1 METKES
7 VLQRVFGYSA
17 FRGGQEA
24 LIDAQLRGQDAF
36 GIMPT
41 GKSLCYQIPALLLEG
56 VTLVISPLISL
67 MRDQVM
73 ALKNAGVAA
82 AYINSSLTPAQ
93 IRLVYRNIRSG
104 MYKIIYVAPERLL
117 TDGFLEAIQTRKVSL
132 VTVDEAHCISQW
144 GQDFRP
150 SYLKIVDFL
159 NILTPRPVVS
169 AFTATA
175 TEAVRQD
182 IAQILQLRDPLRVVT
197 GFDRPNLRFEVR
209 RPKQKL
215 PALIELVQQRRDKAG
230 IVYCATRKAVEEV
243 CENLQLN
250 GIAATR
256 YHAGLPDEER
266 RDNQEDFL
274 YDRKTVMVATNAF
287 GMGIDKSNVSYVI
300 HYNMPQSLE
309 SYYQEAGRAGRDGAK
324 AECILLYAP
333 GDVQTAKYL
342 IQHPAL
348 SGELSQEELEQKQ
361 RLDLE
366 RLDVMVNY
374 CKTQSCL
381 RGYILDYFGQ
391 EHESFCGNCSN
402 CSTET
407 EERDIT
413 DQARMIL
420 SCVQRMSAKLGYSLG
435 LTSVVRTLLGSRDK
449 RLLQLG
455 LDKLGSYG
463 MLRKLGKDDL
473 RAMAESLESQG
484 YLETDPV
491 HGGVSLT
498 QKAQGV
504 LFEGKT
510 VSMRLP
516 KAEASAPVS
525 SPVGGEQSP
534 DLLAM
539 LKRLRRKASPPTSF
553 SPMQPWRTWPAR
565 PRRLWRPSPRSTA
578 WAASRSSGSERSL
591 WMPSQTI
598 SRSTAGN
605 RCLERP
611 KQHCKA
617 GKSRSAVL
625 FFGLFA
631 CLRFLC
637 SQPIHFFFRLISGF
651 PYKINFNN

>member
-7 VLQRVFGYSA
+7 ILQRVFGYSA

-24 LIDAQLRGQDAF
+24 LIDAQLQGQDAF

-41 GKSLCYQIPALLLEG
+41 GGGKSLCYQIPALLLEG

-67 MRDQVM
+67 MRDQVI

-93 IRLVYRNIRSG
+93 IRLVYRNIQSG

-117 TDGFLEAIQTRKVSL
+117 TDGFLEAIQARKVSL

-175 TEAVRQD
+175 TETVRQD

-197 GFDRPNLRFEVR
+197 GFDRPNLRFEVQ

-215 PALIELVQQRRDKAG
+215 PALIDLVQQRRDKAG

-309 SYYQEAGRAGRDGAK
+309 SYYQEAGRAGRDGAE

-374 CKTQSCL
+374 CKTQECL

-473 RAMAESLESQG
+473 RAMAENLESQG

-491 HGGVSLT
+491 HGGISLT

-525 SPVGGEQSP
+525 SPIGGGQDP
-534 DLLAM
+534 NLLAM
-539 LKRLRRKASPPTSF
+539 LKRLRWKIAMQESVPAYIIFSNATLEDMARKAPTTLEAF
-553 SPMQPWRTWPAR
+553 AKVNGV
-565 PRRLWRPSPRSTA
+565 
-578 WAASRSSGSERSL
+578 GSVKVKR
-591 WMPSQTI
+591 
-598 SRSTAGN
+598 
-605 RCLERP
+605 
-611 KQHCKA
+611 
-617 GKSRSAVL
+617 
-625 FFGLFA
+625 FGEVFVDAIADYL
-631 CLRFLC
+631 
-637 SQPIHFFFRLISGF
+637 QEHGG
-651 PYKINFNN
+651 

>member
-7 VLQRVFGYSA
+7 ILQRVFGYSA

-24 LIDAQLRGQDAF
+24 LIDAQLQGRDAF

-41 GKSLCYQIPALLLEG
+41 GGGKSLCYQIPALLLEG
-56 VTLVISPLISL
+56 ITLVISPLISL

-93 IRLVYRNIRSG
+93 IRLVYRNIQSG

-117 TDGFLEAIQTRKVSL
+117 TDGFLEAIQARKVSL

-175 TEAVRQD
+175 TETVRQD

-197 GFDRPNLRFEVR
+197 GFDRPNLRFEVQ

-215 PALIELVQQRRDKAG
+215 PALIDLVQQRRDKAG

-309 SYYQEAGRAGRDGAK
+309 SYYQEAGRAGRDGAE

-374 CKTQSCL
+374 CKTQECL

-473 RAMAESLESQG
+473 RAMAENLESQG

-525 SPVGGEQSP
+525 SPIGGGQDP
-534 DLLAM
+534 NLLAM
-539 LKRLRRKASPPTSF
+539 LKRLRWKIAMQESVPAYIIFSNATLEDMARKAPTTLEAF
-553 SPMQPWRTWPAR
+553 AKVNGV
-565 PRRLWRPSPRSTA
+565 
-578 WAASRSSGSERSL
+578 GSVKVKR
-591 WMPSQTI
+591 
-598 SRSTAGN
+598 
-605 RCLERP
+605 
-611 KQHCKA
+611 
-617 GKSRSAVL
+617 
-625 FFGLFA
+625 FGEVFVDAIADYL
-631 CLRFLC
+631 
-637 SQPIHFFFRLISGF
+637 QEHGG
-651 PYKINFNN
+651 

>member
-24 LIDAQLRGQDAF
+24 LIDAQLRGRDAF

-41 GKSLCYQIPALLLEG
+41 GGGKSLCYQIPALLLEG

-361 RLDLE
+361 RQDLE

-402 CSTET
+402 CSTEL

-516 KAEASAPVS
+516 KAEASAPVI
-525 SPVGGEQSP
+525 SPVGGEQGP

-539 LKRLRRKASPPTSF
+539 LKRLRWKIAMQESVPAYIIFSNATLEDMARKAPTTLEAF
-553 SPMQPWRTWPAR
+553 AKVNGV
-565 PRRLWRPSPRSTA
+565 
-578 WAASRSSGSERSL
+578 GSVKVKR
-591 WMPSQTI
+591 
-598 SRSTAGN
+598 
-605 RCLERP
+605 
-611 KQHCKA
+611 
-617 GKSRSAVL
+617 
-625 FFGLFA
+625 FGEVFVDAIADYL
-631 CLRFLC
+631 
-637 SQPIHFFFRLISGF
+637 QEHGG
-651 PYKINFNN
+651 

>member
-7 VLQRVFGYSA
+7 ILQRVFGYSA

-24 LIDAQLRGQDAF
+24 LIDAQLQGRDAF

-41 GKSLCYQIPALLLEG
+41 GGGKSLCYQIPALLLEG

-93 IRLVYRNIRSG
+93 IRLVYRNIQSG

-117 TDGFLEAIQTRKVSL
+117 TDGFLEAIQARKVSL

-175 TEAVRQD
+175 TETVRQD

-215 PALIELVQQRRDKAG
+215 PALIDLVQQRRDKAG

-309 SYYQEAGRAGRDGAK
+309 SYYQEAGRAGRDGAE

-374 CKTQSCL
+374 CKTQECL

-473 RAMAESLESQG
+473 RAMAENLESQG

-491 HGGVSLT
+491 HGGISLT

-525 SPVGGEQSP
+525 SPIGGGQDP
-534 DLLAM
+534 NLLAM
-539 LKRLRRKASPPTSF
+539 LKRLRWKIAMQESVPAYIIFSNATLEDMARKAPTTLEAF
-553 SPMQPWRTWPAR
+553 AKVNGV
-565 PRRLWRPSPRSTA
+565 
-578 WAASRSSGSERSL
+578 GSVKVKRY
-591 WMPSQTI
+591 Q
-598 SRSTAGN
+598 
-605 RCLERP
+605 
-611 KQHCKA
+611 
-617 GKSRSAVL
+617 
-625 FFGLFA
+625 
-631 CLRFLC
+631 
-637 SQPIHFFFRLISGF
+637 
-651 PYKINFNN
+651 

>member
-24 LIDAQLRGQDAF
+24 LIDAQLRGRDAF

-41 GKSLCYQIPALLLEG
+41 GGGKSLCYQIPALLLEG

-150 SYLKIVDFL
+150 RYLKIVDFL

-309 SYYQEAGRAGRDGAK
+309 SYYQEAGRAGRDGAE

-348 SGELSQEELEQKQ
+348 SRELSQEELEQKQ
-361 RLDLE
+361 RQDLE

-402 CSTET
+402 CSTEL

-539 LKRLRRKASPPTSF
+539 LKRLRWKIAMQESVPAYIIFSNATLEDMARKVPTTLEAF
-553 SPMQPWRTWPAR
+553 AKVNGV
-565 PRRLWRPSPRSTA
+565 
-578 WAASRSSGSERSL
+578 GSVKVKR
-591 WMPSQTI
+591 
-598 SRSTAGN
+598 
-605 RCLERP
+605 
-611 KQHCKA
+611 
-617 GKSRSAVL
+617 
-625 FFGLFA
+625 FGEVFVDAIADYL
-631 CLRFLC
+631 
-637 SQPIHFFFRLISGF
+637 QEHGG
-651 PYKINFNN
+651 

>member
-7 VLQRVFGYSA
+7 ILQRVFGYSA

-24 LIDAQLRGQDAF
+24 LIDAQLQGRDAF

-41 GKSLCYQIPALLLEG
+41 GGGKSLCYQIPALLLEG

-93 IRLVYRNIRSG
+93 IRLVYRNIQSG

-117 TDGFLEAIQTRKVSL
+117 TDGFLEAIQARKVSL

-175 TEAVRQD
+175 TETVRQD

-197 GFDRPNLRFEVR
+197 GFDRPNLRFEVQ

-215 PALIELVQQRRDKAG
+215 PALIDLVQQRRDKAG

-309 SYYQEAGRAGRDGAK
+309 SYYQEAGRAGRDGAE

-374 CKTQSCL
+374 CKTQECL

-413 DQARMIL
+413 DHARMIL

-473 RAMAESLESQG
+473 RAMAENLESQG

-525 SPVGGEQSP
+525 SPIGGGQDP
-534 DLLAM
+534 NLLAM
-539 LKRLRRKASPPTSF
+539 LKRLRWKIAMQESVPAYIIFSNATLEDMARKAPTTLEAF
-553 SPMQPWRTWPAR
+553 AKVNGV
-565 PRRLWRPSPRSTA
+565 
-578 WAASRSSGSERSL
+578 GSVKVKR
-591 WMPSQTI
+591 
-598 SRSTAGN
+598 
-605 RCLERP
+605 
-611 KQHCKA
+611 
-617 GKSRSAVL
+617 
-625 FFGLFA
+625 FGEVFVDAIADYL
-631 CLRFLC
+631 
-637 SQPIHFFFRLISGF
+637 QEHGG
-651 PYKINFNN
+651 

>member
-7 VLQRVFGYSA
+7 ILQRVFGYSA

-24 LIDAQLRGQDAF
+24 LIDAQLQGRDAF

-41 GKSLCYQIPALLLEG
+41 GGGKSLCYQIPALLLEG

-93 IRLVYRNIRSG
+93 IRLVYRNIQSG

-117 TDGFLEAIQTRKVSL
+117 TDGFLEAIQARKVSL

-175 TEAVRQD
+175 TETVRQD

-197 GFDRPNLRFEVR
+197 GFDRPNLRFEVQ

-215 PALIELVQQRRDKAG
+215 PALIDLVQQRRDKAG

-309 SYYQEAGRAGRDGAK
+309 SYYQEAGRAGRDGAE

-348 SGELSQEELEQKQ
+348 SGELSQEALEQKQ

-374 CKTQSCL
+374 CKTQECL

-473 RAMAESLESQG
+473 RAMAENLESQG

-491 HGGVSLT
+491 HGGISLT

-525 SPVGGEQSP
+525 SPIGGGQDP
-534 DLLAM
+534 NLLAM
-539 LKRLRRKASPPTSF
+539 LKRLRWKIAMQESVPAYIIFSNATLEDMARKAPTTLEAF
-553 SPMQPWRTWPAR
+553 AKVNGV
-565 PRRLWRPSPRSTA
+565 
-578 WAASRSSGSERSL
+578 GSVKVKR
-591 WMPSQTI
+591 
-598 SRSTAGN
+598 
-605 RCLERP
+605 
-611 KQHCKA
+611 
-617 GKSRSAVL
+617 
-625 FFGLFA
+625 FGEVFVDAIADYL
-631 CLRFLC
+631 
-637 SQPIHFFFRLISGF
+637 QEHGG
-651 PYKINFNN
+651 

>member
-41 GKSLCYQIPALLLEG
+41 GGGKSLCYQIPALLLEG

-117 TDGFLEAIQTRKVSL
+117 TDGFLEAIQARKVSL

-197 GFDRPNLRFEVR
+197 GFDRPNLRFEVQ

-309 SYYQEAGRAGRDGAK
+309 SYYQEAGRAGRDGAE

-402 CSTET
+402 CSTEL

-455 LDKLGSYG
+455 LDKLASYG

-525 SPVGGEQSP
+525 NPVGGEQSP

-539 LKRLRRKASPPTSF
+539 LKRLRWKIAMQESVPAYIIFSNATLEDMARKAPTTLEAF
-553 SPMQPWRTWPAR
+553 AKVNGV
-565 PRRLWRPSPRSTA
+565 
-578 WAASRSSGSERSL
+578 GSVKVKR
-591 WMPSQTI
+591 
-598 SRSTAGN
+598 
-605 RCLERP
+605 
-611 KQHCKA
+611 
-617 GKSRSAVL
+617 
-625 FFGLFA
+625 FGEVFVDAIADYL
-631 CLRFLC
+631 
-637 SQPIHFFFRLISGF
+637 QEHGG
-651 PYKINFNN
+651 

>member
-1 METKES
+1 MLYLPYLLEQCEERENMETKES

-41 GKSLCYQIPALLLEG
+41 GGGKSLCYQIPALLLEG

-93 IRLVYRNIRSG
+93 IRLAYRNIRSG

-117 TDGFLEAIQTRKVSL
+117 TDGFLEAIQARKVSL

-309 SYYQEAGRAGRDGAK
+309 SYYQEAGRAGRDGAE

-361 RLDLE
+361 RQDLE

-402 CSTET
+402 CSTEL

-420 SCVQRMSAKLGYSLG
+420 SCIQRMSAKLGYSLG

-525 SPVGGEQSP
+525 SPVGREQSP

-539 LKRLRRKASPPTSF
+539 LKRLRWKIAMQESVPAYIIFSNATLEDMARKAPTTLEAF
-553 SPMQPWRTWPAR
+553 AKVNGV
-565 PRRLWRPSPRSTA
+565 
-578 WAASRSSGSERSL
+578 GSVKVKR
-591 WMPSQTI
+591 
-598 SRSTAGN
+598 
-605 RCLERP
+605 
-611 KQHCKA
+611 
-617 GKSRSAVL
+617 
-625 FFGLFA
+625 FGEVFVDAIADYL
-631 CLRFLC
+631 
-637 SQPIHFFFRLISGF
+637 QEHGG
-651 PYKINFNN
+651 

>member
-41 GKSLCYQIPALLLEG
+41 GGGKSLCYQIPALLLEG
-56 VTLVISPLISL
+56 VTLVVSPLISL

-93 IRLVYRNIRSG
+93 IWLVYRNIQSG

-117 TDGFLEAIQTRKVSL
+117 TDGFLEAIQARKVSL

-159 NILTPRPVVS
+159 NILIPRPVVS

-175 TEAVRQD
+175 TETVRQD

-197 GFDRPNLRFEVR
+197 GFDRPNLRFEVQ

-215 PALIELVQQRRDKAG
+215 PALIDLVQQRRDKAG

-309 SYYQEAGRAGRDGAK
+309 SYYQEAGRAGRDGAE

-435 LTSVVRTLLGSRDK
+435 LTSVIRTLLGSRDK

-473 RAMAESLESQG
+473 RAMAENLESQG

-491 HGGVSLT
+491 HGGVGLT

-525 SPVGGEQSP
+525 SPIGGGQDP
-534 DLLAM
+534 NLLAM
-539 LKRLRRKASPPTSF
+539 LKRLRWKIAMQESVPAYIIFSNATLEDMARKAPTTLEAF
-553 SPMQPWRTWPAR
+553 AKVNGV
-565 PRRLWRPSPRSTA
+565 
-578 WAASRSSGSERSL
+578 GSVKVKR
-591 WMPSQTI
+591 
-598 SRSTAGN
+598 
-605 RCLERP
+605 
-611 KQHCKA
+611 
-617 GKSRSAVL
+617 
-625 FFGLFA
+625 FGEVFVDAIADYL
-631 CLRFLC
+631 
-637 SQPIHFFFRLISGF
+637 QEHGG
-651 PYKINFNN
+651 

>member
-24 LIDAQLRGQDAF
+24 LIDAQLQGRDAF

-41 GKSLCYQIPALLLEG
+41 GGGKSLCYQIPALLLEG

-93 IRLVYRNIRSG
+93 IRLVYRNIQSG

-117 TDGFLEAIQTRKVSL
+117 TDGFLEAIQARKVSL

-159 NILTPRPVVS
+159 NILIPRPVVS

-175 TEAVRQD
+175 TETVRQD

-402 CSTET
+402 CSTEL

-473 RAMAESLESQG
+473 RAMAENLESQG

-516 KAEASAPVS
+516 KAEAAAPVS

-539 LKRLRRKASPPTSF
+539 LKRLRWKIAMQESVPAYIIFSNATLEDMARKAPTTLESF
-553 SPMQPWRTWPAR
+553 AKVNGV
-565 PRRLWRPSPRSTA
+565 
-578 WAASRSSGSERSL
+578 GSVKVKR
-591 WMPSQTI
+591 
-598 SRSTAGN
+598 
-605 RCLERP
+605 
-611 KQHCKA
+611 
-617 GKSRSAVL
+617 
-625 FFGLFA
+625 FGEVFVDAIADYL
-631 CLRFLC
+631 
-637 SQPIHFFFRLISGF
+637 QEHGG
-651 PYKINFNN
+651 

>member
-7 VLQRVFGYSA
+7 ILQRVFGYSA

-24 LIDAQLRGQDAF
+24 LIDAQLQGRDAF

-41 GKSLCYQIPALLLEG
+41 GGGKSLCYQIPALLLEG

-93 IRLVYRNIRSG
+93 IRLVYRNIQSG

-117 TDGFLEAIQTRKVSL
+117 TDGFLEAIQARKVSL

-150 SYLKIVDFL
+150 CYLKIVDFL

-175 TEAVRQD
+175 TETVRQD

-215 PALIELVQQRRDKAG
+215 PALIDLVQQRRDKAG

-309 SYYQEAGRAGRDGAK
+309 SYYQEAGRAGRDGAE

-374 CKTQSCL
+374 CKTQECL

-463 MLRKLGKDDL
+463 MLHKLGKDDL
-473 RAMAESLESQG
+473 RAMAENLESQG

-525 SPVGGEQSP
+525 SPIGGGQNP
-534 DLLAM
+534 NLLAM
-539 LKRLRRKASPPTSF
+539 LKRLRWKIAMQESVPAYIIFSNATLEDMARKAPTTLEAFAKVNGVGSVKVKRF
-553 SPMQPWRTWPAR
+553 GEVFVDAIADYLQEH
-565 PRRLWRPSPRSTA
+565 
-578 WAASRSSGSERSL
+578 SG
-591 WMPSQTI
+591 
-598 SRSTAGN
+598 
-605 RCLERP
+605 
-611 KQHCKA
+611 
-617 GKSRSAVL
+617 
-625 FFGLFA
+625 
-631 CLRFLC
+631 
-637 SQPIHFFFRLISGF
+637 
-651 PYKINFNN
+651 

>member
-7 VLQRVFGYSA
+7 ILQRVFGYSA

-24 LIDAQLRGQDAF
+24 LIDAQLQGRDAF

-41 GKSLCYQIPALLLEG
+41 GGGKSLCYQIPALLLEG

-67 MRDQVM
+67 MRDQVI

-93 IRLVYRNIRSG
+93 IRLVYRNIQSG

-117 TDGFLEAIQTRKVSL
+117 TDGFLEAIQARKVSL

-175 TEAVRQD
+175 TETVRQD

-197 GFDRPNLRFEVR
+197 GFDRPNLRFEVQ

-215 PALIELVQQRRDKAG
+215 PALIDLVQQRRDKAG

-309 SYYQEAGRAGRDGAK
+309 SYYQEAGRAGRDGAE

-374 CKTQSCL
+374 CKTQECL

-473 RAMAESLESQG
+473 RAMAENLESQG

-491 HGGVSLT
+491 HGGISLT

-510 VSMRLP
+510 VSMRPP

-525 SPVGGEQSP
+525 SPIGGGQDP
-534 DLLAM
+534 NLLAM
-539 LKRLRRKASPPTSF
+539 LKRLRWKIAMQESVPAYIIFSNATLEDMARKAPTTLEAF
-553 SPMQPWRTWPAR
+553 AKVNGV
-565 PRRLWRPSPRSTA
+565 
-578 WAASRSSGSERSL
+578 GSVKVKR
-591 WMPSQTI
+591 
-598 SRSTAGN
+598 
-605 RCLERP
+605 
-611 KQHCKA
+611 
-617 GKSRSAVL
+617 
-625 FFGLFA
+625 FGEVFVDAIADYL
-631 CLRFLC
+631 
-637 SQPIHFFFRLISGF
+637 QEHGG
-651 PYKINFNN
+651 

>member
-41 GKSLCYQIPALLLEG
+41 GGGKSLCYQIPALLLEG

-309 SYYQEAGRAGRDGAK
+309 SYYQEAGRAGRDGAE

-402 CSTET
+402 CSTEL

-491 HGGVSLT
+491 HGGISLT

-539 LKRLRRKASPPTSF
+539 LKRLRWKIAMQESVPAYIIFSNATLEDMARKVPTTLEAF
-553 SPMQPWRTWPAR
+553 AKVNGV
-565 PRRLWRPSPRSTA
+565 
-578 WAASRSSGSERSL
+578 GSVKVKR
-591 WMPSQTI
+591 
-598 SRSTAGN
+598 
-605 RCLERP
+605 
-611 KQHCKA
+611 
-617 GKSRSAVL
+617 
-625 FFGLFA
+625 FGEVFVDAIADYL
-631 CLRFLC
+631 
-637 SQPIHFFFRLISGF
+637 QEHGG
-651 PYKINFNN
+651 

>member
-41 GKSLCYQIPALLLEG
+41 GGGKSLCYQIPAMLLEG

-93 IRLVYRNIRSG
+93 IRLVYRNIQSG

-117 TDGFLEAIQTRKVSL
+117 TDGFLEAIQARKVSL

-309 SYYQEAGRAGRDGAK
+309 SYYQEAGRAGRDGAE

-473 RAMAESLESQG
+473 RAMTESLESQG

-516 KAEASAPVS
+516 KAAASAPVS

-539 LKRLRRKASPPTSF
+539 LKRLRWKIAMQESVPAYIIFSNATLEDMARKAPTTLEAF
-553 SPMQPWRTWPAR
+553 AKVNGV
-565 PRRLWRPSPRSTA
+565 
-578 WAASRSSGSERSL
+578 GSVKVKR
-591 WMPSQTI
+591 
-598 SRSTAGN
+598 
-605 RCLERP
+605 
-611 KQHCKA
+611 
-617 GKSRSAVL
+617 
-625 FFGLFA
+625 FGEVFVDAIADYL
-631 CLRFLC
+631 
-637 SQPIHFFFRLISGF
+637 QEHGG
-651 PYKINFNN
+651 

>member
-24 LIDAQLRGQDAF
+24 LIDAQLQGRDAF

-41 GKSLCYQIPALLLEG
+41 GGGKSLCYQIPALLLEG

-93 IRLVYRNIRSG
+93 IRLVYRNIQSG

-117 TDGFLEAIQTRKVSL
+117 TDGFLEAIQARKVSL

-159 NILTPRPVVS
+159 NILIPRPVVS

-391 EHESFCGNCSN
+391 AHESFCGNCSN
-402 CSTET
+402 CSTEL

-516 KAEASAPVS
+516 KAEAAAPVS

-539 LKRLRRKASPPTSF
+539 LKRLRWKIAMQESVPAYIIFSNATLEDMARKAPTTLDAF
-553 SPMQPWRTWPAR
+553 AKVNGV
-565 PRRLWRPSPRSTA
+565 
-578 WAASRSSGSERSL
+578 GSVKVKR
-591 WMPSQTI
+591 
-598 SRSTAGN
+598 
-605 RCLERP
+605 
-611 KQHCKA
+611 
-617 GKSRSAVL
+617 
-625 FFGLFA
+625 FGEVFVDAIADYL
-631 CLRFLC
+631 
-637 SQPIHFFFRLISGF
+637 QEHGG
-651 PYKINFNN
+651 

>member
-7 VLQRVFGYSA
+7 ILQRVFGYSA

-24 LIDAQLRGQDAF
+24 LIDAQLQGRDAF

-41 GKSLCYQIPALLLEG
+41 GGGKSLCYQIPALLLEG

-93 IRLVYRNIRSG
+93 IRLVYRNIQSG

-117 TDGFLEAIQTRKVSL
+117 TDGFLEAIQARKVSL

-175 TEAVRQD
+175 TETVRQD

-197 GFDRPNLRFEVR
+197 GFDRPNLRFEVQ

-215 PALIELVQQRRDKAG
+215 PALIDLVQQRRDKAG
-230 IVYCATRKAVEEV
+230 IVYCATRKAVEEA

-309 SYYQEAGRAGRDGAK
+309 SYYQEAGRAGRDGAE

-374 CKTQSCL
+374 CKTQECL

-473 RAMAESLESQG
+473 RAMAENLESQG

-491 HGGVSLT
+491 HGGISLT

-525 SPVGGEQSP
+525 SPIGGGQDP
-534 DLLAM
+534 NLLAM
-539 LKRLRRKASPPTSF
+539 LKRLRWKIAMQESVPAYIIFSNATLEDMARKAPTTLEAF
-553 SPMQPWRTWPAR
+553 AKVNGV
-565 PRRLWRPSPRSTA
+565 
-578 WAASRSSGSERSL
+578 GSVKVKR
-591 WMPSQTI
+591 
-598 SRSTAGN
+598 
-605 RCLERP
+605 
-611 KQHCKA
+611 
-617 GKSRSAVL
+617 
-625 FFGLFA
+625 FGEVFVDAIADYL
-631 CLRFLC
+631 
-637 SQPIHFFFRLISGF
+637 QEHGG
-651 PYKINFNN
+651 